1 MIILKNYNE
10 KKRFSIRK
18 YAVGVVSIVT
28 GITIFIGGQQAHA
41 AEETNQQVHTPSHSN
56 QTTQNVQK
64 DLEDHESQASK
75 SELTSSKTS
84 QPQQSESTQH
94 SQPQQT
100 ESTQPSQAQQTEPT
114 QHPQDKEKTQSQTLE
129 STTEA
134 TNHNDTSEA
143 SDASEAI
150 DTKKEESD
158 NQDVLPSKK
167 TNDSEQTSDSTSTQD
182 RAATHDNKQDESE
195 SKSTET
201 QSTETKPENDKVSQS
216 NSSDNPSES
225 QESTKSQDQ
234 QDPQDKPD
242 SQHPQESKDK
252 LSTRDTTYPKESN
265 QNTSSSQPQEKTQ
278 EYQNNQDESDNATSK
293 SKDARQSSENTQLQ
307 STEKNNDPK
316 HSSQSQ
322 PLNKKQDTQ
331 ALNKEK
337 DVDQQTEK
345 TPSTKEENKNTKKQ
359 SVKTDKTEKPTSTA
373 PKTLQSHQP
382 NKLSKQTLQAQYKNQ
397 YPVVFVHGFAGL
409 VGEDAFTLYP
419 NYWGGGKYNIKSELT
434 KQGYRVH
441 EANIGAFS
449 SNYDRAVD
457 LYYYI
462 KGGRV
467 DYGAAHAAKYGH
479 HRYGR
484 TYEGIMPDWA
494 PGKKI
499 HLVGHSMG
507 GQTIRLMEH
516 FLRNG
521 NQEEIDYQRQ
531 HGGTVSDLF
540 KGGKDNMISTI
551 TTVGTPH
558 NGTPAADKLGT
569 RKIVKDV
576 MNRIG
581 RLSGSRLL
589 DLNLGFSQWGFKQK
603 PNESYIEYANRVA
616 NSRIWDTEDQAINDL
631 TTAGAEKLN
640 KMTNLNPNIVY
651 TTYTG
656 AATHT
661 GPLGFQIPDV
671 RQLFAMD
678 ITSRIIGRDKNVR
691 VNDGLVPVSS
701 SIYPTAQAF
710 KKVGFL
716 NPATSKGVWQVRP
729 VQNGWDHADLIGLDL
744 PDFKRTGAELGKYYL
759 GMINNMMRVEEL
771 DGITKK

>member
-1 MIILKNYNE
+1 M
-10 KKRFSIRK
+10 
-18 YAVGVVSIVT
+18 
-28 GITIFIGGQQAHA
+28 
-41 AEETNQQVHTPSHSN
+41 
-56 QTTQNVQK
+56 
-64 DLEDHESQASK
+64 
-75 SELTSSKTS
+75 
-84 QPQQSESTQH
+84 
-94 SQPQQT
+94 
-100 ESTQPSQAQQTEPT
+100 
-114 QHPQDKEKTQSQTLE
+114 
-129 STTEA
+129 
-134 TNHNDTSEA
+134 
-143 SDASEAI
+143 
-150 DTKKEESD
+150 
-158 NQDVLPSKK
+158 
-167 TNDSEQTSDSTSTQD
+167 
-182 RAATHDNKQDESE
+182 
-195 SKSTET
+195 
-201 QSTETKPENDKVSQS
+201 
-216 NSSDNPSES
+216 
-225 QESTKSQDQ
+225 
-234 QDPQDKPD
+234 
-242 SQHPQESKDK
+242 
-252 LSTRDTTYPKESN
+252 
-265 QNTSSSQPQEKTQ
+265 
-278 EYQNNQDESDNATSK
+278 
-293 SKDARQSSENTQLQ
+293 
-307 STEKNNDPK
+307 
-316 HSSQSQ
+316 
-322 PLNKKQDTQ
+322 
-331 ALNKEK
+331 
-337 DVDQQTEK
+337 
-345 TPSTKEENKNTKKQ
+345 
-359 SVKTDKTEKPTSTA
+359 
-373 PKTLQSHQP
+373 
-382 NKLSKQTLQAQYKNQ
+382 
-397 YPVVFVHGFAGL
+397 
-409 VGEDAFTLYP
+409 
-419 NYWGGGKYNIKSELT
+419 T

-569 RKIVKDV
+569 RKIVKDA

-603 PNESYIEYANRVA
+603 PNESYIEYAERVA

-678 ITSRIIGRDKNVR
+678 ITSRIIGRDKNKNVR

-771 DGITKK
+771 DGLTKK

>member
-1 MIILKNYNE
+1 MKNYNE

-41 AEETNQQVHTPSHSN
+41 AEETNQQINTPSHSN
-56 QTTQNVQK
+56 ETTQTAQK
-64 DLEDHESQASK
+64 NLKENESRPSE
-75 SELTSSKTS
+75 SELPSSKTS

-100 ESTQPSQAQQTEPT
+100 ESTQFTQAQQTNPT
-114 QHPQDKEKTQSQTLE
+114 QHPQDKENSQNQSLE
-129 STTEA
+129 STKEA
-134 TNHNDTSEA
+134 TNHNDTP
-143 SDASEAI
+143 DTSEAI

-167 TNDSEQTSDSTSTQD
+167 TQDSEKTSDSTSTQD
-182 RAATHDNKQDESE
+182 RVASTDNKQYESE
-195 SKSTET
+195 SKPTET
-201 QSTETKPENDKVSQS
+201 QSTETTQENNKVTQS
-216 NSSDNPSES
+216 KSSDNPSES
-225 QESTKSQDQ
+225 QESTKSQGQ
-234 QDPQDKPD
+234 QELQDKTD
-242 SQHPQESKDK
+242 SQDPQESKDK
-252 LSTRDTTYPKESN
+252 SSTHDTTYSKESK
-265 QNTSSSQPQEKTQ
+265 QNSSSSQPQETTQ
-278 EYQNNQDESDNATSK
+278 ESRNNKDETDNDNPQSK
-293 SKDARQSSENTQLQ
+293 GAHQSSQNTQLR
-307 STEKNNDPK
+307 STENNDDPK
-316 HSSQSQ
+316 DSTQLKSS
-322 PLNKKQDTQ
+322 NKEQDTREQ
-331 ALNKEK
+331 NNEKE
-337 DVDQQTEK
+337 VDQPTKK
-345 TPSTKEENKNTKKQ
+345 TPSMKQENKNTTKQ
-359 SVKTDKTEKPTSTA
+359 SVKTDKTERPTSTE

-569 RKIVKDV
+569 RKIVKDA

-589 DLNLGFSQWGFKQK
+589 DLNSGFSQWGFKQK
-603 PNESYIEYANRVA
+603 PNESYIEYAERVA

-678 ITSRIIGRDKNVR
+678 ITSRIIGRDKNKNVR

-771 DGITKK
+771 DGLTKK

>member
-1 MIILKNYNE
+1 MKNYNE